1 MNMNMNTEILNMSK
15 LEKLMIESHGVTV
28 IPDAAD
34 LILILKNH

>member
-1 MNMNMNTEILNMSK
+1 MSR